1 MQIYTFQVSSTL
13 HAFWSIKVSQIGY
26 QQRAHVRTVS
36 YYTSFAAVSTS
47 NNIQATSFSHAVI
60 NGSIKIIWKQTHC
73 WILINNED
81 LNSECKFQYFHLNVL
96 S

>member
-1 MQIYTFQVSSTL
+1 MINNLTYIILLNVHANLYFQVSSTL

-73 WILINNED
+73 
-81 LNSECKFQYFHLNVL
+81 
-96 S
+96 